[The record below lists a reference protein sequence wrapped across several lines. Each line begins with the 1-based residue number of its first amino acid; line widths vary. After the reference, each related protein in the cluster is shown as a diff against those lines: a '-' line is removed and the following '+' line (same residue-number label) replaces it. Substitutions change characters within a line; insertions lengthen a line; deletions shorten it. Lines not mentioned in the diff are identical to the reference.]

1 MADEKVY
8 LGKDQ
13 LALVWQLIKNAFVAK
28 VEGKGLSTN
37 DFTNDLLTK
46 LTGIQTGAT
55 AVANSAKN
63 GAITINGK
71 DETVYALPAAT
82 ASLLGGVIIGAG
94 LSIDDTGK
102 LINAITKLSQLENDA
117 GFITTA
123 DIPEGAAAS
132 TTTPKMDGTATTGVE
147 LAFARGDHVH
157 PSDITKVD
165 KETGKGLSTND
176 LTNALKGNY
185 DAAYTHSVAPHAPS
199 NAEKNVIVGIQK
211 NGTDVSVNATT
222 RKANIVVPTKVS
234 DLTNDTGFITASEVP
249 ETYVLPVATDD
260 TLGGVMSGHYI
271 RVGKDGALIVE
282 LASPAS
288 GMYGL
293 TRLYD
298 TLAGHSTVTDG
309 ALTVKAVYGELE
321 TIRNAVSG
329 KQSPATSLAGYG
341 ITDAYTKTEVNSM
354 VSSVLHY
361 KGTKTSYS
369 DLPKTGNVVGDV
381 WNIEESMPGYHVNA
395 GDNVAWN
402 GTTWDVLAG
411 KVDLSAYVQTSELR
425 EITEGEIKSICV

>member
-63 GAITINGK
+63 GVITINGK

-132 TTTPKMDGTATTGVE
+132 TTTPKMDGTATTGTE

-157 PSDITKVD
+157 PSDTTKVD

-176 LTNALKGNY
+176 LTNVLKGNY

-211 NGTDVSVNATT
+211 NGTDVAVNTTT

-249 ETYVLPVATDD
+249 ETYTLPDATATVKGGVKIGNNVKVVGATISVDDASASVKGVVQLAIAATDD
-260 TLGGVMSGHYI
+260 DT
-271 RVGKDGALIVE
+271 KAATAGAL
-282 LASPAS
+282 
-288 GMYGL
+288 
-293 TRLYD
+293 YD
-298 TLAGHSTVTDG
+298 VNTDLS
-309 ALTVKAVYGELE
+309 AKIA
-321 TIRNAVSG
+321 A

-341 ITDAYTKTEVNSM
+341 ITDAYTKTEINSM

-361 KGTKTSYS
+361 KGTKTTYS
-369 DLPKTGNVVGDV
+369 DLPTTGNVVGDV
-381 WNIEESMPGYHVNA
+381 WNIEHNDTAHGVRA

-411 KVDLSAYVQTSELR
+411 TVDLSGYVRSGDLR
-425 EITEGEIKSICV
+425 EMTETEIKDICV

>member
-132 TTTPKMDGTATTGVE
+132 TTTPKMDGTATTGTE

-157 PSDITKVD
+157 PSDTTKVD

-176 LTNALKGNY
+176 LTNVLKGNY

-249 ETYVLPVATDD
+249 ETYTLPDATSTVKGGVKIGNNVKVVGATISVDDASASAKGVVQLAIAATDD
-260 TLGGVMSGHYI
+260 DT
-271 RVGKDGALIVE
+271 KAATAGAL
-282 LASPAS
+282 
-288 GMYGL
+288 
-293 TRLYD
+293 YD
-298 TLAGHSTVTDG
+298 VNTDLS
-309 ALTVKAVYGELE
+309 AKIA
-321 TIRNAVSG
+321 A

-341 ITDAYTKTEVNSM
+341 ITDAYTKTEINSM

-381 WNIEESMPGYHVNA
+381 WNIENANTLHGVRA

-402 GTTWDVLAG
+402 GTAWDVLAG
-411 KVDLSAYVQTSELR
+411 TIDLSTYLQTSELR

>member
-117 GFITTA
+117 GFITTS

-132 TTTPKMDGTATTGVE
+132 TTTPKMDGTATTGTE

-157 PSDITKVD
+157 PSDTTKVD
-165 KETGKGLSTND
+165 KETGKGLSAND
-176 LTNALKGNY
+176 LTNVLKGNY

-211 NGTDVSVNATT
+211 NGTDVAVNTTT

-260 TLGGVMSGHYI
+260 TLGGVVSGGDVS
-271 RVGKDGALIVE
+271 VGKDGSMLIERANEVRPGI
-282 LASPAS
+282 AK
-288 GMYGL
+288 
-293 TRLYD
+293 LYPGID
-298 TLAGHSTVTDG
+298 GHTTKEDG
-309 ALTVKAVYGELE
+309 APTVRAVYSELE
-321 TIRNAVSG
+321 TVRKDIAA

-341 ITDAYTKTEVNSM
+341 ITDAYTKTEINSM

-361 KGTKTSYS
+361 KGTKTNYS

-381 WNIEESMPGYHVNA
+381 WNIEHDDTAHGVRA

-411 KVDLSAYVQTSELR
+411 TVDLSVYVRTDDLR
-425 EITEGEIKSICV
+425 EMTDPEIKDICV

>member
-94 LSIDDTGK
+94 LSVDDTGK

-132 TTTPKMDGTATTGVE
+132 TTTPKMDGTATTGTE

-157 PSDITKVD
+157 PSDTTKVD

-176 LTNALKGNY
+176 LTNVLKGNY

-211 NGTDVSVNATT
+211 NGTDVSVNTTT

-249 ETYVLPVATDD
+249 ETYTLPDATATVKGGVKIGNNVKVVGATISVDDASASAKGVVQLAIAAADDD
-260 TLGGVMSGHYI
+260 T
-271 RVGKDGALIVE
+271 KAATAGAL
-282 LASPAS
+282 
-288 GMYGL
+288 
-293 TRLYD
+293 YD
-298 TLAGHSTVTDG
+298 VNIDLSAKI
-309 ALTVKAVYGELE
+309 AA
-321 TIRNAVSG
+321 

-381 WNIEESMPGYHVNA
+381 WNIEESSPGYHVNA

-411 KVDLSAYVQTSELR
+411 TMDLSAYVQTSELR

>member
-63 GAITINGK
+63 GVVTINGK
-71 DETVYALPAAT
+71 EETVYALPAAT

-132 TTTPKMDGTATTGVE
+132 TTTPKMDGTATTGTE

-157 PSDITKVD
+157 PSDTSKVD

-211 NGTDVSVNATT
+211 NGTDVSVNTTT

-249 ETYVLPVATDD
+249 ETYTLPDATATVKGGVKIGKNVKVASATISVDDASASTKGVVQLATAAADDD
-260 TLGGVMSGHYI
+260 T
-271 RVGKDGALIVE
+271 KAATAGAL
-282 LASPAS
+282 
-288 GMYGL
+288 
-293 TRLYD
+293 YD
-298 TLAGHSTVTDG
+298 VNTDLSTKI
-309 ALTVKAVYGELE
+309 AA
-321 TIRNAVSG
+321 

-341 ITDAYTKTEVNSM
+341 ITDAYTKTEINSM

-361 KGTKTSYS
+361 KGTKTNYS
-369 DLPKTGNVVGDV
+369 DLPTTGNVIGDV
-381 WNIEESMPGYHVNA
+381 WNIETANAMHNVRA

-402 GTTWDVLAG
+402 GTAWDVLAG
-411 KVDLSAYVQTSELR
+411 TIDLSGYVQMGNIR
-425 EITEGEIKSICV
+425 EMAESEIKAICV

>member
-63 GAITINGK
+63 GVITINGK

-132 TTTPKMDGTATTGVE
+132 TTTPKMDGTATTGTE

-157 PSDITKVD
+157 PSDTTKVD

-176 LTNALKGNY
+176 LTNVLKGNY

-211 NGTDVSVNATT
+211 NGTDVSVNTTT

-249 ETYVLPVATDD
+249 ETYTLPDATATVKGGVKIGNNVKVVGATISVDDASASVKGVVQLAIAATDD
-260 TLGGVMSGHYI
+260 DT
-271 RVGKDGALIVE
+271 KAATAGAL
-282 LASPAS
+282 
-288 GMYGL
+288 
-293 TRLYD
+293 YD
-298 TLAGHSTVTDG
+298 VNTDLS
-309 ALTVKAVYGELE
+309 AKIA
-321 TIRNAVSG
+321 A

-341 ITDAYTKTEVNSM
+341 ITDAYTKTEINSM

-361 KGTKTSYS
+361 KGTKTTYS
-369 DLPKTGNVVGDV
+369 DLPTTGNVVGDV
-381 WNIEESMPGYHVNA
+381 WNIEHNDTAHGVRA

-411 KVDLSAYVQTSELR
+411 TVDLSGYVRSGDLR
-425 EITEGEIKSICV
+425 EMTETEIKDICV

>member
-63 GAITINGK
+63 GVVTINGK

-132 TTTPKMDGTATTGVE
+132 TTTPKMDGTATTGTE

-157 PSDITKVD
+157 PSDTSKVD

-176 LTNALKGNY
+176 LTDALKGNY

-211 NGTDVSVNATT
+211 NGTDVSVNTTT

-249 ETYVLPVATDD
+249 ETYTLPDATATVKGGVKIGNNVKVVGATISVDDASASAKGVVQLAIAATDD
-260 TLGGVMSGHYI
+260 DT
-271 RVGKDGALIVE
+271 KAATAGAL
-282 LASPAS
+282 
-288 GMYGL
+288 
-293 TRLYD
+293 YD
-298 TLAGHSTVTDG
+298 VNTDLS
-309 ALTVKAVYGELE
+309 AKIA
-321 TIRNAVSG
+321 A

-341 ITDAYTKTEVNSM
+341 ITDAYTKTEINSM

-369 DLPKTGNVVGDV
+369 DLPTTGNVVGDV
-381 WNIEESMPGYHVNA
+381 WNIEQAAPGYGVKA

-411 KVDLSAYVQTSELR
+411 TTDLSAYVQTSELR